1 MDNSGYYAVIPA
13 NVRYDKR
20 LKPNAKLLY
29 GELTALTGKEGF
41 CWAKNEYFAELYDVH
56 SNTISSWISLL
67 HELGY
72 IEIEWFKND
81 NTRKI
86 YIANLVKKTAK
97 KLPLAVNEKTNTYSQ
112 KDEHLLTKRGTPV
125 NEKRDS
131 YIRMNNT
138 INNTINREE
147 NALAFF
153 VNNCPSKWDLFR
165 MKFKSQISDFKIFCE
180 LFNAKFETEK
190 LEFDANVI
198 SGRLTTF
205 AIHFIQNEKKN
216 VKPNFA
222 NANIDLPINHH
233 SRRKLD

>member
-1 MDNSGYYAVIPA
+1 MENSGYYAIIPA
-13 NVRYDKR
+13 NVRYDQR
-20 LKPNAKLLY
+20 LRPNAKLLY

-41 CWAKNEYFAELYDVH
+41 CWAKNEYFAELYEVDLK
-56 SNTISSWISLL
+56 TISRWISQLNQF
-67 HELGY
+67 GY

-86 YIANLVKKTAK
+86 YIANSVKKTVLAGDEKITTTGRKNHQLVTK
-97 KLPLAVNEKTNTYSQ
+97 KSLAGDEKVT
-112 KDEHLLTKRGTPV
+112 
-125 NEKRDS
+125 S

-147 NALAFF
+147 TALAFF

-165 MKFKSQISDFKIFCE
+165 MKFKSQIANFEIFCE

-205 AIHFIQNEKKN
+205 AIHFIQNEKKS
-216 VKPNFA
+216 KPAFFA
-222 NANIDLPINHH
+222 IANTDLPKNHH
-233 SRRKLD
+233 SLRKLD